1 MCIRDRVQI
10 GDEGDAVQKEQSIL
24 EAVAY
29 RDTWGKGTD
38 SYLYMMF
45 ERLMLMRE
53 LLSESG
59 SIYVHCDYRVD
70 SVIRMIIEE
79 VFGTSRYRSKLIWK
93 KDAVGKGAKKIAK
106 HWPRTFDEI
115 LFYTKADSYFYN
127 AQFAGLDEKQLKE
140 FRYRDPDGRIFKRT
154 SLGDYSEKSI
164 GEMEAAGLIYLSS
177 TGHKYKKYYLDEYTL
192 LRDSIV
198 SDIPGFGVAT
208 SSYERVG
215 YDTQKPEG
223 LLELIVQASS
233 DIGRCLNYQF
243 QKSFGFLCIV
253 SNALIR

>member
-1 MCIRDRVQI
+1 MLIWGDNKLVMASLLDQFRGKVDLIYIDPPFDVGADFTMQVQI

-106 HWPRTFDEI
+106 H
-115 LFYTKADSYFYN
+115 L
-127 AQFAGLDEKQLKE
+127 
-140 FRYRDPDGRIFKRT
+140 
-154 SLGDYSEKSI
+154 SLIHISEPTRP
-164 GEMEAAGLIYLSS
+164 Y
-177 TGHKYKKYYLDEYTL
+177 
-192 LRDSIV
+192 
-198 SDIPGFGVAT
+198 
-208 SSYERVG
+208 
-215 YDTQKPEG
+215 
-223 LLELIVQASS
+223 
-233 DIGRCLNYQF
+233 
-243 QKSFGFLCIV
+243 
-253 SNALIR
+253 